1 DVLQRCYK
9 SEFKS
14 WEPKIKEMVPSFGLK
29 LSEHE
34 DMYHSINEEVKK
46 YLNVK

>member
-1 DVLQRCYK
+1 MGT
-9 SEFKS
+9 
-14 WEPKIKEMVPSFGLK
+14 KIKEMVPSFGLK

>member
-1 DVLQRCYK
+1 
-9 SEFKS
+9 
-14 WEPKIKEMVPSFGLK
+14 PSFGLK
-29 LSEHE
+29 LSDHE